1 MPRPMQSTGRF
12 VALALASAL
21 LLGAC
26 TGGGPSGGTGATS
39 TTGSQDT
46 GPTPAQSFTPGA
58 GTFTYE
64 NAGLKVTVDIQG
76 ETGTMTVDN
85 GTDHDLEK
93 PGLYVLD
100 AADGHQIDVEVQQ
113 GAPIAAGDSAT
124 FDVALGQVDVDAI
137 GLLVLL
143 FGKDNYGAFVR
154 TA

>member
-1 MPRPMQSTGRF
+1 MQSTGRF
-12 VALALASAL
+12 VALALTSAL

-26 TGGGPSGGTGATS
+26 TGGDEPSGVTG

-46 GPTPAQSFTPGA
+46 GPTPAETFTPGA

-64 NAGLKVTVDIQG
+64 NAGLKVTVDVQG
-76 ETGTMTVDN
+76 ASATMQVDN
-85 GTDHDLEK
+85 GTDHGLEK

-100 AADGHQIDVEVQQ
+100 AADGHQIDVEVPQ
-113 GAPIAAGDSAT
+113 GEPIGAGDSAT
-124 FDVALGQVDVDAI
+124 FEVSLGQVDVDQI

>member
-1 MPRPMQSTGRF
+1 MQSTGRF

-21 LLGAC
+21 LIGAC
-26 TGGGPSGGTGATS
+26 TGGDEQAGGTGTS
-39 TTGSQDT
+39 GSQDT
-46 GPTPAQSFTPGA
+46 GPTPAQSLTPGA

-76 ETGTMTVDN
+76 TTGTMQVDN
-85 GTDHDLEK
+85 GTDNGLEV

-100 AADGHQIDVEVQQ
+100 AVDGHQIDVEVLQ

-154 TA
+154 TG